1 MKRLK
6 VFILR
11 LILKEN
17 MKTKKLL
24 VTIFCLSSAA
34 LTAQEYKPEANP
46 KAMVVLGNARFT
58 VLSPRVIRMEWNS
71 DGKFTDNASLTFVNR
86 NLPVPTFIKKESKG
100 NCKL

>member
-1 MKRLK
+1 MTALK

-24 VTIFCLSSAA
+24 VTIFCLASTV
-34 LTAQEYKPEANP
+34 LIAQEYQPEANP
-46 KAMVVLGNARFT
+46 KAVVVSGNARFT
-58 VLSPRVIRMEWNS
+58 VLSPRVIRMEWSS

-86 NLPVPTFIKKESKG
+86 NLPVPKFTKKELKA
-100 NCKL
+100 NCKF